1 MRRRI
6 FWLLV
11 SLLPFAVFSQTGLSD
26 SVTVAPS
33 SVFYLYS
40 ASDKPY
46 NVTNYLRVFEDSSR
60 TLTIGQV
67 SSPEFE
73 NRFHENKFNKK
84 PWQNQSFLIWA
95 RIEINNLSGE
105 SQRIYLSGGFGDT
118 IICYKQTGSQ
128 SFDTRF
134 TGKLVPRLNDGN
146 TLFPHS
152 DFEYTVDPGET
163 VTLFFR
169 LSQDNYEWLPN
180 EIPLTL
186 YTYSAVAQF
195 QKQLRI
201 NWMLNGLYFG
211 IAILMFVYALALLVI
226 FSERAYLWLA
236 LFQLSSI
243 LYFLFH
249 TGIGFNLLYPG
260 STFLFKYGSALFLWG
275 IVFWHFMFIASYLEI
290 RKLLPKT
297 YYVLLIITLIAAF
310 SRLIFWAFGY
320 YQLGRYIE
328 DLGVLVMI
336 ISFFAV
342 VSYMA
347 FGLKMRLA
355 KIMLLGEVSVAIAGI
370 ISGLS
375 YTQIIIFP
383 ADYAVSILQAG
394 FTLQILL
401 WTVAIVDK
409 IISLRREKDQSQARE
424 LEALIANEQLIRDQK
439 ILLENQVGERTAE
452 LKIAK
457 EEADSANQAKSEFL
471 ANISHE
477 IRTPMNAI
485 IGFSDL
491 LIRKIQDKK
500 YIGYLNS
507 IKSSSR
513 NLLSLINDI
522 LDLSKVEAGKL
533 NLEYDYVNLHQL
545 AIEMEKLFSLKV
557 EEKGLKYI
565 VEVDAEACNL
575 VYLDE
580 TRLRQVLINLIGNAI
595 KFTEKGIITLRIT
608 NRLKIKKPPKAEQ
621 LDSELI
627 IEVEDTGIGIDPD
640 SIDRIFESFTQQAG
654 QSTKKFG
661 GTGLG
666 LAISEKIVRLMGGE
680 ITVTSEMDKGS
691 LFRVC
696 FNKMKSSDSETS
708 LSIQEQ
714 IKTDIR
720 FDKALVLV
728 IDDISD
734 NRELMVE
741 TLNEFGLECIN
752 AKNGEEGL
760 ELLKK
765 FQPDLVIT
773 DLKMPVMNGFEFV
786 KAVRADKNLRE
797 INIVATTASITDEIK
812 RKYKKYQFD
821 QVLFKPIQIDMLIGI
836 LKQFLRFSISKI
848 TESEKPGPK
857 AEKSPGNLNAILPE
871 IEQEIIPVW
880 KKLMAQQTIDDVEDF
895 ARLLI
900 SFGTSH
906 NTDQVLSYGN
916 ELIDAVQQ
924 FDVDLMLKL
933 LNGFKKNLGI
943 HEEPT

>member
-6 FWLLV
+6 FWLLM
-11 SLLPFAVFSQTGLSD
+11 SLLPFATLSQTGLSD
-26 SVTVAPS
+26 SVIVTSP
-33 SVFYLYS
+33 SVFYLHS
-40 ASDKPY
+40 ASDNPY
-46 NVTNYLRVFEDSSR
+46 DVTNYLRVFEDSSR

-409 IISLRREKDQSQARE
+409 IISLRREKERSQMRE
-424 LEALIANEQLIRDQK
+424 LEMVNENAQLIRDQN
-439 ILLENQVGERTAE
+439 ILLEKKVAERTAE
-452 LKIAK
+452 LTVAK
-457 EEADSANQAKSEFL
+457 EQADSANQAKSEFL
-471 ANISHE
+471 ANVSHE

-491 LIRKIQDKK
+491 LIRKIKDKK
-500 YIGYLNS
+500 YLGYLNS

-533 NLEYDYVNLHQL
+533 NLEYDYVNLYQL
-545 AIEMEKLFSLKV
+545 AVEMEKLFLLKV
-557 EEKGLKYI
+557 KEKGLKYI
-565 VEVDAEACNL
+565 VEVNAEACNL

-580 TRLRQVLINLIGNAI
+580 TRLRG
-595 KFTEKGIITLRIT
+595 R
-608 NRLKIKKPPKAEQ
+608 
-621 LDSELI
+621 
-627 IEVEDTGIGIDPD
+627 
-640 SIDRIFESFTQQAG
+640 
-654 QSTKKFG
+654 
-661 GTGLG
+661 
-666 LAISEKIVRLMGGE
+666 
-680 ITVTSEMDKGS
+680 
-691 LFRVC
+691 C
-696 FNKMKSSDSETS
+696 
-708 LSIQEQ
+708 
-714 IKTDIR
+714 
-720 FDKALVLV
+720 
-728 IDDISD
+728 
-734 NRELMVE
+734 
-741 TLNEFGLECIN
+741 
-752 AKNGEEGL
+752 
-760 ELLKK
+760 
-765 FQPDLVIT
+765 
-773 DLKMPVMNGFEFV
+773 
-786 KAVRADKNLRE
+786 
-797 INIVATTASITDEIK
+797 
-812 RKYKKYQFD
+812 
-821 QVLFKPIQIDMLIGI
+821 
-836 LKQFLRFSISKI
+836 
-848 TESEKPGPK
+848 
-857 AEKSPGNLNAILPE
+857 
-871 IEQEIIPVW
+871 
-880 KKLMAQQTIDDVEDF
+880 
-895 ARLLI
+895 
-900 SFGTSH
+900 
-906 NTDQVLSYGN
+906 
-916 ELIDAVQQ
+916 
-924 FDVDLMLKL
+924 
-933 LNGFKKNLGI
+933 
-943 HEEPT
+943 